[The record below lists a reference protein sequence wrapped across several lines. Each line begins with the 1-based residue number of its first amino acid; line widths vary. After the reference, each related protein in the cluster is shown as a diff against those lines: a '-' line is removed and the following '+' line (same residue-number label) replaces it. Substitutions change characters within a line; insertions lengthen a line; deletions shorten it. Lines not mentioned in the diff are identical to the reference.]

1 MEICIR
7 KIGNSKGAVIP
18 APLLKELG
26 LDVGNI
32 AQANVH
38 DGRLIIE
45 KQIEPEYSLERLLSQ
60 CNEENMVLNEEDKVW
75 LHESPVGNE
84 VL

>member
-1 MEICIR
+1 MEITIR

-26 LDVGNI
+26 VDTGQSM
-32 AQANVH
+32 QANVV

-45 KQIEPEYSLERLLSQ
+45 KIDTPEYSLEELLAQSHPEQLRLSDDDKAW
-60 CNEENMVLNEEDKVW
+60 LNENDVGREDI
-75 LHESPVGNE
+75 
-84 VL
+84 

>member
-26 LDVGNI
+26 LDVGQI
-32 AQANVH
+32 AQADIQ
-38 DGRLIIE
+38 DGRLIIQKLVKKKYTLSE
-45 KQIEPEYSLERLLSQ
+45 LLAKCDEHAEMPKELLEWDQL
-60 CNEENMVLNEEDKVW
+60 DT
-75 LHESPVGNE
+75 VGDE
-84 VL
+84 I

>member
-26 LDVGNI
+26 LDVGQI
-32 AQANVH
+32 AQADVK
-38 DGRLIIE
+38 DGQLVIQ
-45 KQIEPEYSLERLLSQ
+45 KMKKKKYSLNELLAKCDSNAPLPKGLAEWDNIQ
-60 CNEENMVLNEEDKVW
+60 
-75 LHESPVGNE
+75 PVGNE
-84 VL
+84 V